1 MRVLGLHREAAFAA
15 AMDFSKGQHIA
26 EAARSLYLAEVVLA
40 HDAPLPEEALA
51 ALAQSAESCRYGIRL
66 SISRLIPREDHCP
79 SITDKGGVCMLVCNA
94 IAEMCA
100 GHSC

>member
-1 MRVLGLHREAAFAA
+1 MLGGRREAAFAA

-40 HDAPLPEEALA
+40 HDAPQPEEARA
-51 ALAQSAESCRYGIRL
+51 ALAQSAQSSRYGLRP
-66 SISRLIPREDHCP
+66 SISCLIPREDHLP
-79 SITDKGGVCMLVCNA
+79 SVNDKGGVSMLVCDA